1 MAVPHERRVTVHV
14 PGERLGALIDHLHRL
29 AGVEGEH
36 AEMDVQ
42 VDVLTGAESPTDPG
56 GVGSNLVGAQTKTGH
71 HLLLIDVDKLTGGVE
86 VDAAVAVGN
95 GQTRLGTQGGL
106 VLHTHL
112 VEPFDYHRG

>member
-1 MAVPHERRVTVHV
+1 MQRWMCRLTSSRAPKAPRSRRGGLE
-14 PGERLGALIDHLHRL
+14 PGR
-29 AGVEGEH
+29 
-36 AEMDVQ
+36 
-42 VDVLTGAESPTDPG
+42 
-56 GVGSNLVGAQTKTGH
+56 AQTKTGH

-95 GQTRLGTQGGL
+95 GQTRLGTQWGL